1 MLLGPRSISSLVVCS
16 LPLALL
22 VACGDDDG
30 GGGTDGSDHADA
42 AANIDATP
50 SIPDAAGEPDAMPAD
65 LSCLGNPVPAD
76 APATVTLSGTVVS
89 IDLTGQMPVEGA
101 IVELRRASND
111 RILDDNKPGGTPAD
125 GSYSLTARTRGTPLE
140 AYLHSTADGLVT
152 SRLYPP
158 LPVFLDVPM
167 VPLPMFDP
175 LIVNFLSPDQEADK
189 GIIVML
195 VLDCTGTP
203 IQGATVMSTPE
214 AGDVV
219 YSDDMGIPDQSAT
232 STGAAGTAFLIN
244 VPAGTV
250 TVNATAMGES
260 LLGHDVA
267 SVPDEVTTTVVLP
280 GVPGA

>member
-1 MLLGPRSISSLVVCS
+1 MLLHPRSISSLVVCS

-30 GGGTDGSDHADA
+30 GSSDGSDRADA
-42 AANIDATP
+42 AAHVDATP
-50 SIPDAAGEPDAMPAD
+50 SIPDAAGQPDAMPAD

-76 APATVTLSGTVVS
+76 ATATVTLSGTVVS
-89 IDLTGQMPVEGA
+89 ISPAGQDPVEGA

-111 RILDDNKPGGTPAD
+111 RILDDNKPDGTPAD
-125 GSYSLTARTRGTPLE
+125 GSYSVTARTRGTPLQ

-158 LPVFLDVPM
+158 VPVFLDVPM

-175 LIVNFLSPDQEADK
+175 LVVAFLSPDQEADK
-189 GIIVML
+189 GIILML
-195 VLDCTGTP
+195 VLDCAGNP
-203 IQGATVMSTPE
+203 IQGATVTSTPE
-214 AGDVV
+214 AGDII
-219 YSDDMGIPDQSAT
+219 YSDDSGIPDQSAT
-232 STGAAGTAFLIN
+232 STGAAGTAFLVN

-267 SVPDEVTTTVVLP
+267 SVPDEVTTTVVIP
-280 GVPGA
+280 GVPGV

>member
-1 MLLGPRSISSLVVCS
+1 MLLGHRSVSSFAVCS

-22 VACGDDDG
+22 VACGDDG
-30 GGGTDGSDHADA
+30 GSSDGSDQADA
-42 AANIDATP
+42 AVNIDAAP
-50 SIPDAAGEPDAMPAD
+50 SPPDAAAGEPDAMPAD

-76 APATVTLSGTVVS
+76 APATVTLSGQVVS
-89 IDLTGQMPVEGA
+89 IGPAGQDPVEGA
-101 IVELRRASND
+101 IVQLRRAAND
-111 RILDDNKPGGTPAD
+111 RILDDNSPGGTPAD
-125 GSYSLTARTRGTPLE
+125 GSYSLTGRTRGVPLE

-175 LIVNFLSPDQEADK
+175 LVVSFLSPDQEPDK

-195 VLDCTGTP
+195 VLDCSGTP
-203 IQGATVMSTPE
+203 IQGATVTSTPE
-214 AGDVV
+214 AGGIV
-219 YSDDMGIPDQSAT
+219 YGDDQGIPDQAAT

-250 TVNATAMGES
+250 TVNAMAMGEA
-260 LLGHDVA
+260 LLAHDVA

-280 GVPGA
+280 GVPSP